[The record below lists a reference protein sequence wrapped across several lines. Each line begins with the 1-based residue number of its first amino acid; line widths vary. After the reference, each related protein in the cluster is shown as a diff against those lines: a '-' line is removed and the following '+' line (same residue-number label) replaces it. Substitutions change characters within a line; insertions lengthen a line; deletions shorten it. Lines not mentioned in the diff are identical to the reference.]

1 MQAFLKSTAVALA
14 CLGASASSLAI
25 DLLPPGKSNPPAADI
40 ERGRQSGNP
49 LDATGGSSF
58 DPRSLTGGV
67 TLMRLLGGAT
77 GPERRPL
84 STADQVAIWKA
95 LTKSGVH
102 FSYQLS
108 RGRWVQQ
115 ACFTER
121 SLGDKS
127 AAIREEIA
135 PAGLDGCPVVTLPGE
150 PLGEPVW
157 LQGVPVNT
165 DRMKRSFMIARPT
178 ASEWRSAASSVDLR
192 CVLNDKLSTEPSIAA
207 DLSAKLEKFP
217 IGEAKSGESIL
228 LRVTAHFDRAAI
240 KQALGGGK
248 DDAAATRDLMMMN
261 RCASVEVWTY
271 EVSPRGRWALS
282 PGGNLPGTA
291 QPISRPELQY

>member
-1 MQAFLKSTAVALA
+1 MQAFIKSAAVALA
-14 CLGASASSLAI
+14 FLGASAPSLAI
-25 DLLPPGKSNPPAADI
+25 DVLPPGKSHPPAADI

-67 TLMRLLGGAT
+67 TLTRLLGGAM
-77 GPERRPL
+77 GPEKRPL

-95 LTKSGVH
+95 LAKSGVH
-102 FSYQLS
+102 FSYQLFS
-108 RGRWVQQ
+108 GRWVQQ
-115 ACFTER
+115 ACFIER

-127 AAIREEIA
+127 AAIRGEIA
-135 PAGLDGCPVVTLPGE
+135 PAGLDGCPIVTLPGE

-165 DRMKRSFMIARPT
+165 DRMKRSFMIARPA
-178 ASEWRSAASSVDLR
+178 ASQWRSAASSDDLR
-192 CVLNDKLSTEPSIAA
+192 CVVNDKLSSEAPIAA

-228 LRVTAHFDRAAI
+228 LRVTAHFNRAAI
-240 KQALGGGK
+240 KQALDGGK
-248 DDAAATRDLMMMN
+248 DDAAAARAMMMN

-271 EVSPRGRWALS
+271 EVSPRGGWTQS
-282 PGGNLPGTA
+282 PGGNLPGTV